1 MSEKPSSFIEGGRGN
16 YLKGL
21 REREA
26 EDIAPY
32 EERLKTSRDRVRK
45 RWIKKRIRV
54 IKRKYQR
61 LARESGDFRF

>member
-1 MSEKPSSFIEGGRGN
+1 MSGSFVSNGRSY

-32 EERLKTSRDRVRK
+32 EERLNTSRDRVRK

-54 IKRKYQR
+54 IKRKYQL